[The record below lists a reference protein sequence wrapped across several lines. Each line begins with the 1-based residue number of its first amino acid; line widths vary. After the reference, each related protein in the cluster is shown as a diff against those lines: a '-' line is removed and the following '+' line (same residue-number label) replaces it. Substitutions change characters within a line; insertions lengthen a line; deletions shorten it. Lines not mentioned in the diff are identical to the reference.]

1 MSAMF
6 FYTMGVPVLLM
17 IIVFGA
23 LMNYLLKVR
32 LKKVAAE
39 LKDVKELPPAI
50 NDLFNRCEKELTEM
64 GFGFS
69 HCQLNERPFVI
80 PYPQNWMKVY
90 FNPKETTYAAVAFP
104 PSLEITC
111 PYSVEFITIFSDN
124 RSLNTVS
131 GISHNI
137 IGSLPNTTLLDP
149 YTESL
154 KKQWECH
161 LKGLAKLKQ
170 EVSAVIESPVE
181 FVAGYGKR
189 VNDYVDE
196 LELKKWARKV
206 DSNEYHLTFKA
217 AFFACFK
224 AFSGMFKHQILE
236 GKRLKAY
243 KADNNP
249 ITFPVEVETQAFY
262 NRSEMFKGRNRGR
275 LKTGLLF
282 LITLVLFSFSFGFL
296 INFKTIL
303 ILIVVIFFH
312 ELGHFLGMLMFGQR
326 NSRILFIPFIG
337 AATLGMDKN
346 ITAHQRMVIYFLG
359 PIPGIILGLL
369 ILFTPAGYN
378 ALLSQMAVTLLFINY
393 FNLLPIMPLDGGQ
406 IVNLF
411 LSRLPGLQVIF
422 LMLCGFLAIIAS
434 RFLTHDFVF
443 LGIGIF
449 LIIAAI
455 AQRPIVSLL
464 LKLRR
469 EIKTGE
475 LEVSENVVLPE
486 IFRLLNNKPF
496 DTAPF
501 ERKYVIAKFLLENS
515 IISLP
520 SIKLI
525 VFYLMLYLFIFVMPV
540 IAIGTKVYFIQSS
553 KAAGA
558 ASFYYGREMVSRDKN
573 IKLLPEE
580 EALGAKI
587 GFDQETLLLIKQVS
601 RGKIRQFEMV
611 DENNQTVK
619 VNGVLI
625 DSPSINNQDIVFSL
639 RFPLLLSGYL
649 AFAADNYE
657 GREVGILKGND
668 QFEIV
673 KVMNTDGINYG
684 HNNKDVI
691 AKLKQWMEKYPFDI
705 IGAGIDWVEIE
716 FREVPKDLNSF
727 SKEVY
732 DFCPDSVEQG
742 VGSIGSLEQSIKAS
756 KRLFLWW
763 D

>member
-1 MSAMF
+1 MNSLL
-6 FYTMGVPVLLM
+6 FYAMGVPVLLM
-17 IIVFGA
+17 IIVSGA
-23 LMNYLLKVR
+23 LINYLLKVR
-32 LKKVAAE
+32 LKKGAAE
-39 LKDVKELPPAI
+39 LRDGKELPPAI

-69 HCQLNERPFVI
+69 HCQLNEKPFVI
-80 PYPQNWMKVY
+80 PYPQDWMKVY

-104 PSLEITC
+104 PSLEISC

-124 RSLNTVS
+124 HRLNTVS
-131 GISHNI
+131 GINHNI

-154 KKQWECH
+154 KKQWERH

-170 EVSAVIESPVE
+170 EKSPVIQSPVE

-189 VNDYVDE
+189 VNDYVDA

-206 DSNEYHLTFKA
+206 DNNEYQLTFKA
-217 AFFACFK
+217 AFFACIK
-224 AFSGMFKHQILE
+224 AFSGMLKSQALQE
-236 GKRLKAY
+236 KRLKAY

-275 LKTGLLF
+275 LKAGLLF
-282 LITLVLFSFSFGFL
+282 LITLVLFSFSFSFS

-303 ILIVVIFFH
+303 ILIAVIFFH

-346 ITAHQRMVIYFLG
+346 ITAHKRMVIYFLG

-369 ILFTPAGYN
+369 ILLTPAGYN
-378 ALLSQMAVTLLFINY
+378 VLLSQIAVTLLFINY
-393 FNLLPIMPLDGGQ
+393 FNLLPIMPLDGGR

-422 LMLCGFLAIIAS
+422 QVLCGFLVIIVS
-434 RFLTHDFVF
+434 RLLKHDFVF

-449 LIIAAI
+449 LIIGAV
-455 AQRPIVSLL
+455 AQWPTISLL

-469 EIKTGE
+469 KIKTE
-475 LEVSENVVLPE
+475 KIEISESVILPE

-501 ERKYVIAKFLLENS
+501 ERKYVTAKFLLENS
-515 IISLP
+515 TVSPPSVKLIIS
-520 SIKLI
+520 
-525 VFYLMLYLFIFVMPV
+525 YLMLYLFIFVMPV
-540 IAIGTKVYFIQSS
+540 ITIGTMVYSIPSS

-558 ASFYYGREMVSRDKN
+558 VSFYNERKTISRDKN

-587 GFDQETLLLIKQVS
+587 GFDQETLLFIKQVS

-639 RFPLLLSGYL
+639 RFPLFLSGYL
-649 AFAADNYE
+649 VFAADNYE
-657 GREVGILKGND
+657 ARNVGVLKGND

-673 KVMNTDGINYG
+673 KVMNTNGINYG
-684 HNNKDVI
+684 HNNEEVI
-691 AKLKQWMEKYPFDI
+691 IKLQKWMEKYPFDI

-716 FREVPKDLNSF
+716 FREIPKDLNSF

-732 DFCPDSVEQG
+732 DFCPDSVDQG
-742 VGSIGSLEQSIKAS
+742 AGSIGRLEQSIKVS